1 MIRVTTPST
10 PSSGVPIPPQD
21 PLPTS
26 AAPGEAA
33 RPRFWPALPRM
44 QRSAAA
50 ANDLLIEGVDEH
62 LGDTERRLRTAL
74 LGERA
79 LRLGSTSR
87 DRLWAWL
94 GPLLVTVLAAVARL
108 PHLGRPGT
116 LVFDE
121 TYYVKHG
128 YTLLMAGFD
137 ADWPDE
143 PNPGFESGNMDSYL
157 DEPAYVVHPPVGKWM
172 IAAGMRLGG
181 PENPFSWRLA
191 TALVGILAVFLIARG
206 ARRLFSSTLAGTLV
220 GGLFAIDGA
229 AIVHARTGLLD
240 NFLMFWVVVA
250 FVLILADRDHSRR
263 RLARRAAGLLDA
275 GKDLGRFGP
284 AMGLR
289 WYRYGAAVA
298 LGLAI
303 GTKWSGLYFLAVYAV
318 ITVLWDATAR
328 RRVGVT
334 GWPLGALVKDAIP
347 AALTM
352 LPIAAVTY
360 VASWTGW
367 FLNDKSYKRTW
378 ALDHP
383 TEGVQ
388 WLPPA
393 LRSLWEYHLQM
404 WDFHNGL
411 TSPHTY
417 QANPLGWLL
426 QLRPTSFYYKSQEMG
441 QLIPTGGSCEW
452 EKCSQVVTS
461 LGNPVLWW
469 LATAALLFVLWRVFV
484 RFDWRGVAVLSGLA
498 AGWLPWLAYAHR
510 TIFTFYTIAFAP
522 FMYLALGYTFVVA
535 WEWAQGR
542 HGRRRI
548 VMWTS
553 IGVGGL
559 ILLTSAFFYPI
570 WTAMNVPTEFWRSH
584 MWLQSW
590 V

>member
-1 MIRVTTPST
+1 MIRVTPQTPPPET
-10 PSSGVPIPPQD
+10 PVPAHSGQRQ
-21 PLPTS
+21 T
-26 AAPGEAA
+26 
-33 RPRFWPALPRM
+33 WPALPLIGRRP
-44 QRSAAA
+44 QSNGA
-50 ANDLLIEGVDEH
+50 ANPGAAKDGTPGLDER
-62 LGDTERRLRTAL
+62 LSDTERGLRVAL

-94 GPLLVTVLAAVARL
+94 GPLLVTLLAALTRL
-108 PHLGRPGT
+108 PNLGKPGA

-121 TYYVKHG
+121 TYYVKQG

-143 PNPGFESGNMDSYL
+143 PNAQFEAGNMDIYL
-157 DEPAYVVHPPVGKWM
+157 DQPSYVVHPPVGKWM

-191 TALVGILAVFLIARG
+191 TAIVGILAVFLIARG
-206 ARRLFSSTLAGTLV
+206 ARRLFSSTLAGTVV

-240 NFLMFWVVVA
+240 SFVMFWAVVA
-250 FVLILADRDHSRR
+250 FVLLLADRDQSRR
-263 RLARRAAGLLDA
+263 RLAQRAAALLDA
-275 GKDLGRFGP
+275 GRDLGRFGP
-284 AMGLR
+284 AMGPR

-298 LGLAI
+298 LGLCI

-328 RRVGVT
+328 RRIGVT
-334 GWPLGALVKDAIP
+334 GWPLGTLVKDAIP

-360 VASWTGW
+360 LASWTGW

-378 ALDHP
+378 ALDNP

-388 WLPPA
+388 WLPSA

-404 WDFHNGL
+404 WKFHNSL

-441 QLIPTGGSCEW
+441 QLIPSGGTCEW

-469 LATAALLFVLWRVFV
+469 LATAALLVVLWGVFV
-484 RFDWRGVAVLSGLA
+484 RHDWRGVAVLSGLA

-522 FMYLALGYTFVVA
+522 FMYLALGYAFVVA
-535 WEWAQGR
+535 WEWARDVQ
-542 HGRRRI
+542 RRRRV
-548 VMWTS
+548 VMWSAIVLGT
-553 IGVGGL
+553 L
-559 ILLTSAFFYPI
+559 IVLTSAFFYPI
-570 WTAMNVPTEFWRSH
+570 WTSMNVPTEFWRAH
-584 MWLQSW
+584 MWLKSW
-590 V
+590 I